1 MRKPV
6 IGVMGGS
13 KASPS
18 VAARARRLGE
28 LIARRGWILLTG
40 GRNVGVMAA
49 SARGAKEA
57 GGFVVGVLPD
67 RSDHKACPHL
77 NVVICTDMGD
87 ARNVVNVLS
96 SDVVIVCPG
105 RMGTLSE
112 VALALNADKRVILLG
127 FELCDPPF
135 RKHIES
141 GQLTTAATPEDA
153 LIQAADALEGRAPLS
168 IGGAITRGRSKGIRL
183 PGPAT

>member
-6 IGVMGGS
+6 IGIMGGS
-13 KASPS
+13 KASRG
-18 VAARARRLGE
+18 VAATARRLGE

-67 RSDHKACPHL
+67 RSDRKASPHL
-77 NVVICTDMGD
+77 DVVIRTDMGD
-87 ARNVVNVLS
+87 ARNVINVLS
-96 SDVVIVCPG
+96 SDVVIACPG

-112 VALALNADKRVILLG
+112 VALALNAGKRVILVG

-135 RKHIES
+135 RKYIKN
-141 GQLTTAATPEDA
+141 GRLTTAATAEDA
-153 LIQAADALEGRAPLS
+153 LNQVDDALKERDQ
-168 IGGAITRGRSKGIRL
+168 
-183 PGPAT
+183 

>member
-13 KASPS
+13 KASRG
-18 VAARARRLGE
+18 VAATARRLGE

-57 GGFVVGVLPD
+57 GGFVIGILPD
-67 RSDHKACPHL
+67 RTDHKASPHL
-77 NVVICTDMGD
+77 DIAILTEMGD
-87 ARNVVNVLS
+87 ARNVINVLS
-96 SDVVIVCPG
+96 SDVVIACPG

-112 VALALNADKRVILLG
+112 VALALNNGKRVILLG

-135 RKHIES
+135 RKYIKS
-141 GQLTTAATPEDA
+141 GRLTTAATPEDA
-153 LIQAADALEGRAPLS
+153 LNQVG
-168 IGGAITRGRSKGIRL
+168 KGVGSR
-183 PGPAT
+183 

>member
-13 KASPS
+13 KASRA
-18 VAARARRLGE
+18 VAATARRLGD
-28 LIARRGWILLTG
+28 LIARRDWILLTG

-57 GGFVVGVLPD
+57 GGFVIGVLPD
-67 RSDHKACPHL
+67 SSDRKACPHL
-77 NVVICTDMGD
+77 DVVIRTDMGD
-87 ARNVVNVLS
+87 ARNVINVLS
-96 SDVVIVCPG
+96 SDVVIACPG

-112 VALALNADKRVILLG
+112 VALALNAGKRVILAG

-135 RKHIES
+135 RKYIKS

-153 LIQAADALEGRAPLS
+153 INQTANALS
-168 IGGAITRGRSKGIRL
+168 NRSR
-183 PGPAT
+183 